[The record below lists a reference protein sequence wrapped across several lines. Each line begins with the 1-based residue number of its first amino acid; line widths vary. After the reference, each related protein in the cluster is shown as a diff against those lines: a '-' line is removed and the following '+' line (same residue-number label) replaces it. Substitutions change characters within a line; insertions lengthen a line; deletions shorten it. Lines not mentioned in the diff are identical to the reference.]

1 MVVVRRKNEEAKRRS
16 APRISGQ
23 VRFSSGRLEGTGYI
37 HTISLSGARIA
48 TSAVVPQSG
57 TVVSLFFCIVEEGEM
72 LEVTGEVV
80 EQFPDGFS
88 ARFTRLD
95 TPIQDLLFAAAQF
108 AAGVSEKDES
118 S

>member
-1 MVVVRRKNEEAKRRS
+1 MRRKNEEAQRRS
-16 APRISGQ
+16 AARISGE

-57 TVVSLFFCIVEEGEM
+57 SVVSLFFCIVEEGEM

-88 ARFTRLD
+88 VRFTRLD
-95 TPIQDLLFAAAQF
+95 APIQDLLFAAAQF
-108 AAGVSEKDES
+108 AVGASENDD
-118 S
+118 

>member
-1 MVVVRRKNEEAKRRS
+1 MRRKNEEAKRRS

-37 HTISLSGARIA
+37 HTISLSGAR
-48 TSAVVPQSG
+48 